1 MRMGNLE
8 PQDKKD
14 NILPASRGLHQ
25 RTGREKPAM
34 KEKGK
39 LKTLFIHTESQKNI
53 IFHFKHVLK

>member
-1 MRMGNLE
+1 MWVTPG
-8 PQDKKD
+8 
-14 NILPASRGLHQ
+14 SRGLHQ

-39 LKTLFIHTESQKNI
+39 LKTLFIHTHSQSQTKS